1 MIRYALK
8 CDTGHRFES
17 WFQSADAFE
26 DLLERGLVECPECG
40 TAAVEKAMMAPR
52 VGSSHTLAAP
62 ERAAER
68 GLAELRARIEE
79 NSDYVG
85 DNFAA
90 EARAIYL
97 GDAPERPIH
106 GEARPEEARA
116 LLEDGVPVLPLP
128 FRPRRK
134 MV

>member
-8 CDTGHRFES
+8 CDAGHRFES

-26 DLLERGLVECPECG
+26 ALLERGLVECPDCG

-52 VGSSHTLAAP
+52 VGSSHMLAAS

-68 GLAELRARIEE
+68 ALAELRSRIEE

-85 DNFAA
+85 ENFAA
-90 EARAIYL
+90 EARAIHL
-97 GDAPERPIH
+97 GDAPERPIY